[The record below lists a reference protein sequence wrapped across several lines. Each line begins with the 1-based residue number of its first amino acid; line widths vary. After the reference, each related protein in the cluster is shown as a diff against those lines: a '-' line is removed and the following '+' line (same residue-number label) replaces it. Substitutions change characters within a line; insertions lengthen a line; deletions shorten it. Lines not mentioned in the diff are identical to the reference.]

1 MAIQIHYWSPDV
13 ERQLAYYVD
22 ALSFELVHRQP
33 EDAPA
38 DFCILK
44 LQGAQ
49 IMIGANPEALISA
62 DRADHRLFQ
71 EVAPRVG
78 VPGPISVYIGV
89 DDIDAFH
96 GQAVTHGARIVEPIW
111 DAPWGQRQFSVMD
124 PDDNITTFFAA

>member
-13 ERQLAYYVD
+13 EQQLAYYVD
-22 ALSFELVHRQP
+22 VLSFELVHRQP
-33 EDAPA
+33 DEGPT

-44 LQGAQ
+44 LGDAQ
-49 IMIGANPEALISA
+49 IMIGANPQGLISA
-62 DRADHRLFQ
+62 DRADHRLLQ

-89 DDIDAFH
+89 EDIDTLCE
-96 GQAVTHGARIVEPIW
+96 QVTTRGARIVEPIW
-111 DAPWGQRQFSVMD
+111 DAPWGQRQFSVID